1 MIDDLGCKIPLLID
15 EYGSVLQCED
25 SEFAIDSS
33 LEDLGCKIPRF
44 IDEYG
49 SVLQCEDSEF
59 AIDSSLEEDD
69 SGSDDSSEVNIYS
82 SLNIF

>member
-1 MIDDLGCKIPLLID
+1 MA
-15 EYGSVLQCED
+15 E
-25 SEFAIDSS
+25 
-33 LEDLGCKIPRF
+33 RF
-44 IDEYG
+44 DEYG

-82 SLNIF
+82 ALNIF